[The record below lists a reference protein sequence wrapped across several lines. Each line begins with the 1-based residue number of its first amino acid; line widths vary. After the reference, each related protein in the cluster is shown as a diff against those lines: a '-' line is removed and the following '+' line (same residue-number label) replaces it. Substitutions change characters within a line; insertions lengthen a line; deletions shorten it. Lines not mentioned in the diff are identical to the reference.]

1 MPKKGIAKCQTC
13 DWEIEG
19 NFPDHEPVGWNY
31 MWTSDGRENDFD
43 KEIGE
48 KLLEH
53 HLDTRSTPSFFGK
66 LYGHKNYEVF
76 LENGS
81 TGEMEAN
88 SYFISYN
95 ENGKER

>member
-43 KEIGE
+43 KENPNCAY
-48 KLLEH
+48 K
-53 HLDTRSTPSFFGK
+53 
-66 LYGHKNYEVF
+66 
-76 LENGS
+76 
-81 TGEMEAN
+81 
-88 SYFISYN
+88 
-95 ENGKER
+95 